1 VCLYACLLRTEIKKK
16 KRASR
21 RKKTLFLRWG
31 FACCVFFFVYIFF
44 FSPPHLIRII
54 HVFFLS
60 SLSQTLAFLIP
71 CIELLHK
78 ASFTTKNGTGCIII
92 APTRELAMQIYG
104 VAQEVLTT
112 ATTTTSTTDGDPY
125 AASGGGRAGHQNNHS
140 LTFGLVMG
148 GANRRTE
155 AEKLT
160 KGINLI
166 VCTPGRLLDHLQNTK
181 GFVYRNLLALVMDEA
196 DRILEQGM
204 CLFTLLFCRSFLL
217 LLTP

>member
-1 VCLYACLLRTEIKKK
+1 MCNI
-16 KRASR
+16 
-21 RKKTLFLRWG
+21 
-31 FACCVFFFVYIFF
+31 YI
-44 FSPPHLIRII
+44 L
-54 HVFFLS
+54 
-60 SLSQTLAFLIP
+60 QTLAFLIP

-112 ATTTTSTTDGDPY
+112 TTTTAVTDGD
-125 AASGGGRAGHQNNHS
+125 ASGVGVGHHQNHS

-155 AEKLT
+155 AEKLV
-160 KGINLI
+160 KGINLV

-196 DRILEQGM
+196 DRILEQGVCCIA
-204 CLFTLLFCRSFLL
+204 CLYNDELLSRASPFDFVFVFSHHRILYSCFPLTAYILL
-217 LLTP
+217 DQQDLRMIYGPF

>member
-1 VCLYACLLRTEIKKK
+1 
-16 KRASR
+16 
-21 RKKTLFLRWG
+21 
-31 FACCVFFFVYIFF
+31 VYIY
-44 FSPPHLIRII
+44 I
-54 HVFFLS
+54 
-60 SLSQTLAFLIP
+60 QTLAFLIP
-71 CIELLHK
+71 CIELLHN

-104 VAQEVLTT
+104 VAQELLT
-112 ATTTTSTTDGDPY
+112 ATATSSSTTNGD
-125 AASGGGRAGHQNNHS
+125 AGGDRGHQNHS

-204 CLFTLLFCRSFLL
+204 YMSL
-217 LLTP
+217 LLTMHDEGGPARVVQSQL